1 MRWAPI
7 YAYFLLAGWVPPTL
21 SHAQSGPDAAITG
34 TISSQ
39 AAPSTSHAAQLID
52 QGNMRAALAELDAL
66 AMDHPALPRVEY
78 LKGFAYYQQS
88 ELRNAESAFRKALS
102 QDPRDRDSRQLLG
115 ITLYREGR
123 PADAIPVLEA
133 EHSSPGVANV
143 DPSYLLTLCYID
155 VQRYDD
161 ARRSIAAE
169 YGFPP
174 DAPSAYLLIARI
186 LVRRESMVPAESAAR
201 KSLELNPHL
210 PLAHELLGEIDLAK
224 SDIAQAIKEFQSERI
239 LDPLHAAVYE
249 RLGDAYFRA
258 GDDEQ
263 ARQSLN
269 RALLLDPN
277 STGPYIL
284 LGKVLIRQQNPLG
297 ATGYLQRASR
307 MDPGNYIAHY
317 LLGQAYHAT
326 GRVHD
331 ASREFEKSE
340 QLRFGSASASSRAPL
355 PSGNEV
361 KSSN

>member
-1 MRWAPI
+1 MRWLHI
-7 YAYFLLAGWVPPTL
+7 CAYFIFAGGVSQSL
-21 SHAQSGPDAAITG
+21 SHAQSGADAAAAKA
-34 TISSQ
+34 ISSQ
-39 AAPSTSHAAQLID
+39 TAPTARHAAQLID
-52 QGNMRAALAELDAL
+52 RGEIGAALAELDAL
-66 AMDHPALPRVEY
+66 AMEHPALPGVEY
-78 LKGFAYYQQS
+78 LKGFAYYQKS
-88 ELRNAESAFRKALS
+88 ELANAEIAFKKALS
-102 QDPRDRDSRQLLG
+102 QDPRDRESRQLLG

-133 EHSSPGVANV
+133 EHSSLGVANV
-143 DPSYLLTLCYID
+143 DPSYLLALCYID

-169 YGFPP
+169 YGFHP
-174 DAPSAYLLIARI
+174 DAPSAYLLLARI
-186 LVRRESMVPAESAAR
+186 LVRREFMVPAESAAR
-201 KSLELNPHL
+201 KSLELNPRL
-210 PLAHELLGEIDLAK
+210 SLAHELLGEIDLAK
-224 SDIAQAIKEFQSERI
+224 SDIDLAIKEFQSERA
-239 LDPLHAAVYE
+239 LDPLYATVYE

-258 GDDEQ
+258 GDDEH

-326 GRVHD
+326 GRAQD
-331 ASREFEKSE
+331 ASREFEKSQ
-340 QLRFGSASASSRAPL
+340 QLRFGPASASPQAASQ
-355 PSGNEV
+355 SSYEV
-361 KSSN
+361 KPSN

>member
-1 MRWAPI
+1 MT
-7 YAYFLLAGWVPPTL
+7 G
-21 SHAQSGPDAAITG
+21 AAA
-34 TISSQ
+34 SQ
-39 AAPSTSHAAQLID
+39 ASPTTRNAAQLID
-52 QGNMRAALAELDAL
+52 RGNIKEALTELNALALEQ
-66 AMDHPALPRVEY
+66 PALPGVEY
-78 LKGFAYYQQS
+78 LRGFAYYQQS
-88 ELRNAESAFRKALS
+88 ELSQAESAFKNALS
-102 QDPRDRDSRQLLG
+102 QDPQDRESRQLLG

-133 EHSSPGVANV
+133 EHSSVGVVNV
-143 DPSYLLTLCYID
+143 DPSYLLALCYID

-174 DAPSAYLLIARI
+174 ESPSAYLLIARI
-186 LVRRESMVPAESAAR
+186 LLRREFMVPAESAAR
-201 KSLELNPHL
+201 KSLELNPRL

-224 SDIAQAIKEFQSERI
+224 SNTGLAIKEFQNERA
-239 LDPLHAAVYE
+239 LDPLHASVYE

-263 ARQSLN
+263 ARNSLN

-284 LGKVLIRQQNPLG
+284 LGKVLMRQQNALV

-326 GRVHD
+326 GRTQE
-331 ASREFEKSE
+331 ASREFEKSA
-340 QLRFGSASASSRAPL
+340 QLRFGPVSAFPQAPL
-355 PSGNEV
+355 QPSYEV